1 MDALVGA
8 RYETQ
13 PTANAYE
20 SKTVFYLKAALPNS
34 APETLARA
42 RKQLNALELT
52 QTEAYTACVNKILR
66 EDLGFR
72 VSAEA
77 DLPQLG
83 NGEPIPMWSYGIVE
97 YLMGVDLRDVDCLE
111 LGGGQSTLFLAKR
124 CKSVTVIENN
134 QEWMSKLVARNT
146 PRVSAHFAQQG
157 TMPQL
162 MSTMKQRF
170 QFISIDPG
178 ENRFAC
184 AKAAIP
190 LLSDD
195 GFIVLDNSEWYANTA
210 AYLRGANLIQVDF
223 HDFRPAHHYRTTT
236 SLFLTPNFRPKPLGA
251 TLPLTPIGGR
261 FVDNNQ
267 WDIPT

>member
-1 MDALVGA
+1 M
-8 RYETQ
+8 
-13 PTANAYE
+13 
-20 SKTVFYLKAALPNS
+20 FYLKAALPNTS
-34 APETLARA
+34 PETLAQA

-52 QTEAYTACVNKILR
+52 QAEAFTACVTKVLR
-66 EDLGFR
+66 EDLGYR
-72 VSAEA
+72 VSVET

-83 NGEPIPMWSYGIVE
+83 NGEPIPMWSYSIVE
-97 YLMGVDLRDVDCLE
+97 YLMGIDLRDVDCLE

-134 QEWMSKLVARNT
+134 QAWMSKLVARNT
-146 PRVSAHFAQQG
+146 PGVSAQFAQPG

-162 MSTMKQRF
+162 MATLQRQF

-178 ENRFAC
+178 ENRYAC

-195 GFIVLDNSEWYANTA
+195 GLIVLDNSEWYANTA
-210 AYLRGANLIQVDF
+210 AYLRSADLIQVDF
-223 HDFRPAHHYRTTT
+223 HDFRPVHHYRTTT
-236 SLFLTPNFRPKPLGA
+236 SLFLKPNFRPKPLGA

-261 FVDNNQ
+261 VVDVNN
-267 WDIPT
+267 WDLAT